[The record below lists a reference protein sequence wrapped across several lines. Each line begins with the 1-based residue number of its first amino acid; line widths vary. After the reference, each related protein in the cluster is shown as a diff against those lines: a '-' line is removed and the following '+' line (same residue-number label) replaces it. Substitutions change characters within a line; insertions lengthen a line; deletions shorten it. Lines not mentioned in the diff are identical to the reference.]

1 MELKEPFLWG
11 SATAAYQCEGG
22 YREDDKGESIW
33 DVFCHSEK
41 NNINAVTGDV
51 ASDHYHRY
59 EEDIRM
65 LKEGGQNAY
74 RFSLAWT
81 RIIPKGTGKIS
92 QAGIAFYKRVL
103 AACKKYG
110 VTPLVTIYHYDLPQ
124 PLMEIG
130 GWENREVAE
139 AFADYAQVCF
149 EAFGDEVRHWVT
161 INEPDYDT
169 MCAYAVGNYPPNVT
183 DMNRRAKALY
193 HMLLASAKAV
203 SRFRKLQ
210 AKGMIGLVHAP
221 YPIAT
226 LQDDLAYREAAKN
239 ADLFYNRC
247 IADPTITGWFCDDLF
262 VKLKESNIDLS
273 FIKEGDKQ
281 CFMEGTVDFLGLNV
295 YERAVVKPY
304 TSGETCLKINNTGKS
319 KDKTSIIVKGW
330 FELDKDS
337 EVKRNPWGMEVYPK
351 CIYDLLYMMKERYGD
366 IPFIITENG
375 IGYYDKLENG
385 QVHDPYRIEYLDGF
399 IDWMWKAKEEGIDV
413 RGYFVW
419 STMDLY
425 SWINGYEKRY
435 GLVYVDYEDHEK
447 RYLKDS
453 YYWYQKKIDEKEGK
467 EL

>member
-1 MELKEPFLWG
+1 
-11 SATAAYQCEGG
+11 
-22 YREDDKGESIW
+22 
-33 DVFCHSEK
+33 
-41 NNINAVTGDV
+41 
-51 ASDHYHRY
+51 
-59 EEDIRM
+59 
-65 LKEGGQNAY
+65 
-74 RFSLAWT
+74 
-81 RIIPKGTGKIS
+81 
-92 QAGIAFYKRVL
+92 
-103 AACKKYG
+103 
-110 VTPLVTIYHYDLPQ
+110 
-124 PLMEIG
+124 
-130 GWENREVAE
+130 
-139 AFADYAQVCF
+139 
-149 EAFGDEVRHWVT
+149 
-161 INEPDYDT
+161 
-169 MCAYAVGNYPPNVT
+169 
-183 DMNRRAKALY
+183 
-193 HMLLASAKAV
+193 
-203 SRFRKLQ
+203 
-210 AKGMIGLVHAP
+210 
-221 YPIAT
+221 
-226 LQDDLAYREAAKN
+226 
-239 ADLFYNRC
+239 
-247 IADPTITGWFCDDLF
+247 
-262 VKLKESNIDLS
+262 
-273 FIKEGDKQ
+273 
-281 CFMEGTVDFLGLNV
+281 MEGTVDFLGLNV

-447 RYLKDS
+447 RYPKDS

>member
-1 MELKEPFLWG
+1 M
-11 SATAAYQCEGG
+11 
-22 YREDDKGESIW
+22 
-33 DVFCHSEK
+33 
-41 NNINAVTGDV
+41 
-51 ASDHYHRY
+51 
-59 EEDIRM
+59 
-65 LKEGGQNAY
+65 
-74 RFSLAWT
+74 
-81 RIIPKGTGKIS
+81 
-92 QAGIAFYKRVL
+92 
-103 AACKKYG
+103 
-110 VTPLVTIYHYDLPQ
+110 
-124 PLMEIG
+124 
-130 GWENREVAE
+130 
-139 AFADYAQVCF
+139 
-149 EAFGDEVRHWVT
+149 RHWVT

-447 RYLKDS
+447 RYPKDS